1 LQEALADRMH
11 DSMHGISS
19 YNVAH
24 LQGWRYK
31 MAGRQ
36 IRIYLVD
43 GTPNGIRT
51 AEIINWTGSILVV
64 PRARLPEVAHRREA
78 IRTGVYCLVGP
89 DAEFSNRDKVYVG
102 EGDNVFTRL
111 VAHSND
117 PAKDFWTTAVICVSK
132 DENLTKS
139 HGRYLESRLIAL
151 AETAGRASV
160 VNGTSPA
167 GNPLPEADL
176 SDMEYF
182 LEQVQVVFP
191 VLGLTFLQPVPTAAE
206 ERIVFEN
213 NDVGAHARAIESDGE
228 FVVLKGST
236 ARKDGSPSWSS
247 YKELREELIQAGKLR
262 QSPNAEFLEF
272 TVDVPFR
279 SPSAAAAVV
288 AGGNRN
294 GRVLWR
300 VEGDGRTYAEWQEA
314 RLVEAGV
321 NLPIEQ

>member
-1 LQEALADRMH
+1 
-11 DSMHGISS
+11 
-19 YNVAH
+19 
-24 LQGWRYK
+24 

-51 AEIINWTGSILVV
+51 AEIINWTGAILVV
-64 PRARLPEVAHRREA
+64 PRARLPEIATRREA

-89 DAEFSNRDKVYVG
+89 DPNYSNRDKVYVG

-111 VAHSND
+111 VSHSKD
-117 PAKDFWTTAVICVSK
+117 ITKDFWTTAVICVSK

-151 AETAGRASV
+151 ADTAGRASL
-160 VNGTSPA
+160 VNETSPN
-167 GNPLPEADL
+167 GNPLPEADV

-191 VLGLTFLQPVPTAAE
+191 VLGLTFLQPVPSE
-206 ERIVFEN
+206 VEHRIIFEN
-213 NDVGAHARAIESDGE
+213 LDVGTHARAIESDGE

-236 ARKDGSPSWSS
+236 ARKDGSPSWMS
-247 YKELREELIQAGKLR
+247 YKELRDELVQVGKLR
-262 QSPNAEFLEF
+262 PSSNAEFLEF
-272 TVDVPFR
+272 ADDVPFR

-288 AGGNRN
+288 AAANRN
-294 GRVLWR
+294 GRVMWR
-300 VEGDGRTYAEWQEA
+300 VEGTGQTYGDWQESSLA
-314 RLVEAGV
+314 AAGV
-321 NLPIEQ
+321 DASDEG